1 MQAIGCPAVQLY
13 KQHFASEGGDDDE
26 DDGDGMDGEGI
37 ADLAPSANKKRLVR
51 LQAVGIPLSAPEA
64 YTSASML
71 CGWRSLDH
79 AKSILHEAIQGCR

>member
-1 MQAIGCPAVQLY
+1 MQLY

-26 DDGDGMDGEGI
+26 DDGDGMEGDGI

-51 LQAVGIPLSAPEA
+51 LQAVEEFSFAPQA

-71 CGWRSLDH
+71 CGWGSLNH
-79 AKSILHEAIQGCR
+79 AKSILHEAVEGCT

>member
-1 MQAIGCPAVQLY
+1 MQLY

-51 LQAVGIPLSAPEA
+51 LQAVLESLRHWHRLLLACPVVG
-64 YTSASML
+64 ASH
-71 CGWRSLDH
+71 RRV
-79 AKSILHEAIQGCR
+79 KTTLHEALEG